1 MLRRVLSARE
11 GDGETLRPNRK
22 DAFMLRLLIISA
34 FALLAGCASG
44 MTKSECLVAD
54 WRAIG
59 YEDGA
64 AGREVGAVTPR
75 RSACAKKAQVGV
87 DMDAYLEGRA
97 AGLAE
102 FCRPASGY
110 DWGARG
116 GRYAGQCE
124 GRNERLFVAAY
135 EKGARLYGLVV
146 ERDAAGNALAAAERR
161 LAEVDRAIAFHEAAL
176 ISPATPHLE
185 RIDHLAAIKSARDD
199 RDRARDEIGW
209 RADALARAEDA
220 LENYRV
226 RIADARE

>member
-1 MLRRVLSARE
+1 
-11 GDGETLRPNRK
+11 
-22 DAFMLRLLIISA
+22 MLRLLIISA
-34 FALLAGCASG
+34 FGLLAGCATG
-44 MTKSECLVAD
+44 MSKSECLVAD

-64 AGREVGAVTPR
+64 AGREVGAVSPR
-75 RSACAKKAQVGV
+75 RSACAKKAQVAV

-116 GRYAGQCE
+116 GRYAGQCQ
-124 GRNERLFVAAY
+124 GRDESLFVAAY

-146 ERDAAGNALAAAERR
+146 ERNAAESALNSAEHR

-185 RIDHLAAIKSARDD
+185 RIEHLAAIKAARED
-199 RDRARDEIGW
+199 RDRARDENSW

-220 LENYRV
+220 LEDYRM
-226 RIADARE
+226 RLADNGV

>member
-1 MLRRVLSARE
+1 
-11 GDGETLRPNRK
+11 
-22 DAFMLRLLIISA
+22 MLRLLIISA
-34 FALLAGCASG
+34 SGLLAGCASG

-75 RSACAKKAQVGV
+75 RSACAKKAQVAV
-87 DMDAYLEGRA
+87 DMEAYLAGRA
-97 AGLAE
+97 EGLGE

-124 GRNERLFVAAY
+124 GRNESLFVAAY
-135 EKGARLYGLVV
+135 EKGARLYGLVA
-146 ERDAAGNALAAAERR
+146 ERDAARSALAAAEYR
-161 LAEVDRAIAFHEAAL
+161 LAEIDRAIAFHETAL
-176 ISPATPHLE
+176 ISPTTPHPE
-185 RIDHLAAIKSARDD
+185 RIDHLAAIKAARED
-199 RDRARDEIGW
+199 RDRARDDIGW

-220 LENYRV
+220 LEDYRLRV
-226 RIADARE
+226 ADRGA